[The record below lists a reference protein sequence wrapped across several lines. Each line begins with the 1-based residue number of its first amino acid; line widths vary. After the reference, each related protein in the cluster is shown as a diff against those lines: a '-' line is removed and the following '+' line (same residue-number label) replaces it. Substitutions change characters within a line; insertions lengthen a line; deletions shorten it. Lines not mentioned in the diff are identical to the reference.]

1 MAEYGPEGVS
11 DNPRHPQSE
20 LENRRLHLYAQL
32 GIDNQITG
40 DMTAEATMPVGPGI
54 LTSGGIRA
62 ALLALLIEG
71 SFGGNIL
78 QAGLFPV
85 LDNMTVH
92 IRDGGRGVEMVR
104 SSGEI
109 VRGAQRATA
118 FGRVEDAGNPSRLLA
133 YATIGYFMIK
143 PRTEYMPRG
152 QSVMRASDAPGLP
165 REPDRSILDIM
176 EMRVLPDEPVCQLD
190 QVHAGVLAPEGRL
203 HGGAHQLMHEAAA
216 LAAASRVWDTDA
228 VRVRD
233 FSIRFVKPAMRGPFE
248 ARASVLSTGAT
259 DLLCQVILT
268 DRGADD
274 RLRSLST
281 MRIGMADR
289 SD

>member
-1 MAEYGPEGVS
+1 MSISGT
-11 DNPRHPQSE
+11 
-20 LENRRLHLYAQL
+20 ENRRLHLYAQL
-32 GIDNQITG
+32 GIDNRITG
-40 DMTAEATMPVGPGI
+40 DMTAEATMPVDPGI

-92 IRDGGRGVEMVR
+92 IRDGGRGVDMVR
-104 SSGEI
+104 SRGEI

-118 FGRVEDAGNPSRLLA
+118 FGRVEDASNPSRLLA

-143 PRTEYMPRG
+143 PRAEYMPRG
-152 QSVMRASDAPGLP
+152 QSVMRASDEPGIP
-165 REPDRSILDIM
+165 REPDRPILDVM
-176 EMRVLPDEPVCQLD
+176 EMRILPDEPVCQLD
-190 QVHAGVLAPEGRL
+190 HVHPGVLAPEGRL

-216 LAAASRVWDTDA
+216 LAAASRLWGTDA
-228 VRVRD
+228 VQVHD

-259 DLLCQVILT
+259 DLLCQVVLT

-281 MRIGMADR
+281 MRIGIANHQQ
-289 SD
+289 